1 MILISVRNPKTTNS
15 NKVRAIEQICVLDPA
30 NYNILVSS
38 KIFLNQSTIER
49 LPLIHGQINLIKF
62 VESNKFDNVYN
73 KI

>member
-15 NKVRAIEQICVLDPA
+15 NKVRAIEQICVLDPV
-30 NYNILVSS
+30 NQNILVSS